1 MTEEIA
7 LIIRE
12 AVPED
17 AQNVLALMQKVG
29 QETDFLV
36 MDEKGSN
43 LTPAALAIEIDY
55 LRDSIN
61 NLLLVAILDETIVGT
76 ISVRAAEQYRISHVG
91 EIGISIL
98 KEYWGMGLG
107 TMMLE
112 EVLFWAK
119 ENGVLFRLELDVQ
132 TRNERAV
139 HLYKKLGFQIEATM
153 KRGARKDN
161 GEFLDVYRMSL
172 LI

>member
-1 MTEEIA
+1 MTEEIV
-7 LIIRE
+7 LTIRE

-17 AQNVLALMQKVG
+17 AENLLTMMQKVG
-29 QETDFLV
+29 KETDFLV
-36 MDEKGSN
+36 MDEKEAS
-43 LTPAALAIEIDY
+43 LTPAVLEIEIDY

-61 NLLLVAILDETIVGT
+61 NLLLVAIIDETIIGT

-98 KEYWGMGLG
+98 KEYWGMGIG

-112 EVLFWAK
+112 EALFWAK

-153 KRGARKDN
+153 ERGVRKDN

>member
-7 LIIRE
+7 LTIRE

-17 AQNVLALMQKVG
+17 AENLLVMMQKVG
-29 QETDFLV
+29 KETDFLV
-36 MDEKGSN
+36 MDEKGII

-55 LRDSIN
+55 LRDSVN
-61 NLLLVAILDETIVGT
+61 NLLLIAILDETIVGT
-76 ISVRAAEQYRISHVG
+76 TSVRAAEQYRISHVG

-112 EVLFWAK
+112 EALFWAK
-119 ENGVLFRLELDVQ
+119 ENGVLSRLELDVQ

-153 KRGARKDN
+153 ERGARKDN